1 MNTDQILDTL
11 IATQERLDRIEQD
24 RMEAVAER
32 DEAVAAARRTGTSV
46 QRIAELTG
54 VHRQTIYKV
63 LTRAGFTNP

>member
-1 MNTDQILDTL
+1 
-11 IATQERLDRIEQD
+11 
-24 RMEAVAER
+24 MEAVAER